1 MAENKKLN
9 KEIIESAVPEQLEAF
24 QTLRKKMDSGELW
37 DDIDISKPLDT
48 CFPRKDKRYTE
59 LLEKYMYD
67 KDLQELI
74 MLCIID
80 DKRERERQYV
90 YNNKYPEDRDTLMK
104 LFHDLTARAIAVE
117 YKRQILK
124 KGVNNE

>member
-1 MAENKKLN
+1 MAKK
-9 KEIIESAVPEQLEAF
+9 KSKDEIVESSVPEQLEAY
-24 QTLRKKMDSGELW
+24 QTLRKKIANGELGNGV
-37 DDIDISKPLDT
+37 DISKPLDT
-48 CFPRKDKRYTE
+48 CFPKKDRRYTE

-117 YKRQILK
+117 YKSQMLK
-124 KGVNNE
+124 KEDKK